1 MGVSTG
7 RDNLRTG
14 ISRCVAACDALVA
27 VSEDCADACLRI
39 EGNGDVTRCFL
50 ADLDCIE
57 VCSSTSR
64 LLSWHAQKD
73 GSTTIAL
80 LETCREAARASM
92 AACEYMAKLHPG
104 WHTCSMA
111 CRRVEEASTRLLA
124 VLRQ

>member
-1 MGVSTG
+1 MAVKTG
-7 RDNLRTG
+7 AEDVHTG

-64 LLSWHAQKD
+64 LLSLYSRRD
-73 GSTTIAL
+73 GSMTIAL
-80 LETCREAARASM
+80 LETCQEAARASM
-92 AACEYMAKLHPG
+92 AARESTAGMHRG

-111 CRRVEEASTRLLA
+111 CRRVDEACMRLLA
-124 VLRQ
+124 VLR